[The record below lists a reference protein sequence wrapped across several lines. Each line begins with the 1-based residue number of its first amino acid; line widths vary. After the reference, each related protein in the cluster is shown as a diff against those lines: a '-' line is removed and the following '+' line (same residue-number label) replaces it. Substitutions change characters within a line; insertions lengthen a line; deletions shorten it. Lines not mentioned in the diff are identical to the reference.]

1 MFWVRINIVVY
12 LEKKHI
18 DEKILIPENPGSD
31 KTENKSLLDTNL
43 KNKYIKS
50 HDETHINKR
59 IKTKAY

>member
-1 MFWVRINIVVY
+1 MIKNPNP
-12 LEKKHI
+12 ENP
-18 DEKILIPENPGSD
+18 ENPENPGSD